1 MADTQQDKR
10 PVWKNP
16 VVIGLTTLAGVG
28 VVTYFVRRS
37 STEDQ
42 GNGESEAGQ
51 LPSATQ
57 PTEPADTP
65 TTPTGPQA
73 PPPSAPEDVEFGEIQ
88 FPPDKTSPQWNHLK
102 RLAQLAEEF
111 TGITGLY
118 SHLLAKADN
127 ESKGVMTAI
136 NAEGDGPSAFK
147 LFCRDFN
154 YNGRF
159 KNNPWRPS
167 ECKRSDALASRWAY
181 SGGWFGMMTA
191 TALGTRDKRGHNHDP
206 ARVFDPPF
214 AVAYAT
220 DLVYRLRTGA
230 GARNWGDIAGG
241 WALLKWARH
250 DNQGEGKQKVI
261 ERYNKNLRNQKSR
274 GADVDLAT
282 KSVRT
287 SSYPGFTATLHYLLQ
302 AEGRLGES

>member
-1 MADTQQDKR
+1 MADAQQDKR

-73 PPPSAPEDVEFGEIQ
+73 PPPSVPEDVEFGEIQ
-88 FPPDKTSPQWNHLK
+88 FPPDKTAPQWNHLQ

-159 KNNPWRPS
+159 TSASNERFDGSLRAENP
-167 ECKRSDALASRWAY
+167 Y
-181 SGGWFGMMTA
+181 MGI
-191 TALGTRDKRGHNHDP
+191 RDFE
-206 ARVFDPPF
+206 AVC
-214 AVAYAT
+214 AVAGEVS
-220 DLVYRLRTGA
+220 LLPEE
-230 GARNWGDIAGG
+230 DIAMP
-241 WALLKWARH
+241 ANNRLLVFKR
-250 DNQGEGKQKVI
+250 DSGTV
-261 ERYNKNLRNQKSR
+261 
-274 GADVDLAT
+274 
-282 KSVRT
+282 
-287 SSYPGFTATLHYLLQ
+287 
-302 AEGRLGES
+302 